1 MNRGSEEI
9 MERKAIF
16 YEGSLCP
23 VCETGTLVLTRKET
37 EFEYK
42 HEKLLV
48 TRDVL
53 ECQTCQ
59 ETFFQPHDEREI
71 EKLLTDRRRTVDGLL
86 TSDEIRTIRQQFGL
100 TQVEFATYLRVSQKT
115 FARYETGQAT
125 QSYAMDDLLRILQN
139 YPEVIKLFTQKTSV
153 PQPMQPR
160 LDALVH
166 G

>member
-1 MNRGSEEI
+1 
-9 MERKAIF
+9 MERNTIL

-23 VCETGTLVLTRKET
+23 ICETGTLVLTRKET

-42 HEKLLV
+42 QDTLRV

-53 ECQTCQ
+53 ECQTCH
-59 ETFFQPHDEREI
+59 EAFFQPHDEREI

-125 QSYAMDDLLRILQN
+125 QSYAMDDLLRVLQH
-139 YPEVIKLFTQKTSV
+139 YPEVIKLFLQKKPV
-153 PQPMQPR
+153 RQPVQPR
-160 LDALVH
+160 QDALVH